1 MSTNN
6 SAASGARKKRPFI
19 LSIIKLIRP
28 YQWTKN
34 AFIFA
39 ALIFN
44 GSLFDTALLLRTL
57 AAFAVF
63 CMISGSVYILN
74 DIVDRDKDRAHHK
87 KCTRPIASGDVAV
100 WQAVIVFVL
109 LLAGALF
116 WGFSLDLAF
125 GFVVLTYF
133 IINIAYSLGL
143 KKRPII
149 DLMCI
154 AAGFVLRVVSGGVVI
169 DCTISPWLLLCTLLL
184 ALYLAI
190 QKRRAELSAVEKGL
204 TEGRAVL
211 QHYSSSLLR
220 EMSSVIDSA
229 TIMAYCLYTFMSDA
243 SQYMMLTIPFVIY
256 GIFRYQY
263 IAEKLE
269 LAEAPDKAL
278 LKDIPLIIDI
288 LLWCIACVIILY
300 IAPHFSL
307 TLNA

>member
-1 MSTNN
+1 MSRNPN
-6 SAASGARKKRPFI
+6 PSAEKKKRPFI

-44 GSLFDTALLLRTL
+44 GSLSDTALLLRTL
-57 AAFAVF
+57 AGFAVF
-63 CMISGSVYILN
+63 CMISGCVYILN

-100 WQAVIVFVL
+100 WQALIIFIL

-116 WGFSLDLAF
+116 WGFRLSISF
-125 GFVVLTYF
+125 GIVIIAYF
-133 IINIAYSLGL
+133 IINIAYSFGL
-143 KKRPII
+143 KNRPII

-154 AAGFVLRVVSGGVVI
+154 AAGFVLRVVSGGFII
-169 DCTISPWLLLCTLLL
+169 DCYISPWLLLCTLLL

-220 EMSSVIDSA
+220 EMSSVMDSA

-263 IAEKLE
+263 IAEELE

-288 LLWCIACVIILY
+288 LLWCITCVIILY
-300 IAPHFSL
+300 VIPHHSVAL
-307 TLNA
+307 

>member
-1 MSTNN
+1 MSIN
-6 SAASGARKKRPFI
+6 SNSSVGRKKRPFI
-19 LSIIKLIRP
+19 LSVIKLIRP
-28 YQWTKN
+28 HQWTKN

-44 GSLFDTALLLRTL
+44 GSLFDTSLLLRTL
-57 AAFAVF
+57 AGFAVF

-87 KCTRPIASGDVAV
+87 KCTRPIAAGDVAV
-100 WQAVIVFVL
+100 WQALIIFVL
-109 LLAGALF
+109 LLAGAVLWSF
-116 WGFSLDLAF
+116 RLSKAFCLIILA
-125 GFVVLTYF
+125 YF
-133 IINIAYSLGL
+133 AINIAYSFGL

-154 AAGFVLRVVSGGVVI
+154 AAGFVLRVVSGGFII
-169 DCTISPWLLLCTLLL
+169 DCAISPWLLLCTLLL

-190 QKRRAELSAVEKGL
+190 QKRRAEFSAVEKGL
-204 TEGRAVL
+204 AEGRAVL

-220 EMSSVIDSA
+220 EMSSVMDSA
-229 TIMAYCLYTFMSDA
+229 TIMAYCLYTFMSDV

-263 IAEKLE
+263 IAEELE

-288 LLWCIACVIILY
+288 LLWGISCVIILY
-300 IAPHFSL
+300 IIPHYSAAL
-307 TLNA
+307 